1 VAVANVL
8 QQRLWNQQLAGNPLP
23 SAAAVVA
30 HFGAVQAQDYA
41 NAKWALGLRMQE
53 ATDAIMD
60 DAFNRGEILRLHVM
74 RPTWHF
80 VTPADIR
87 WLVELTAPRVNV
99 ANAYRRLCVSRSAI
113 PGADGSL
120 PVCRLCTQPRLAG
133 TARG

>member
-1 VAVANVL
+1 MLNVL
-8 QQRLWNQQLAGNPLP
+8 QQRLGNQHLAGNPLP

-30 HFGAVQAQDYA
+30 QMGALQAQDYI
-41 NAKWALGLRMQE
+41 NAKWSLGVRMQDATE
-53 ATDAIMD
+53 ASIE
-60 DAFNRGEILRLHVM
+60 DAFNNGEILRLHVM